1 MTQTGEGY
9 TPMVQQYMEI
19 KKQHE
24 DKLLFYRLGDFYELF
39 FGDAI
44 TASRELNLT
53 LTQRAGN
60 TKHPIPMCGVPFHS
74 VDGYL
79 AKLIKKGYRIAIC
92 DQMED
97 PKKAVGI
104 VKREV
109 TKILTPGRAGRPW
122 PCRCIH
128 RGGQLVRSIRPL
140 LGRSSDGSD
149 LPHAAGGA
157 SPCPG

>member
-92 DQMED
+92 DQME
-97 PKKAVGI
+97 I
-104 VKREV
+104 
-109 TKILTPGRAGRPW
+109 GRA
-122 PCRCIH
+122 H
-128 RGGQLVRSIRPL
+128 V
-140 LGRSSDGSD
+140 
-149 LPHAAGGA
+149 
-157 SPCPG
+157 

>member
-53 LTQRAGN
+53 LTPRAGN
-60 TKHPIPMCGVPFHS
+60 KKHPIPMCGVPF
-74 VDGYL
+74 
-79 AKLIKKGYRIAIC
+79 ATRW
-92 DQMED
+92 
-97 PKKAVGI
+97 
-104 VKREV
+104 
-109 TKILTPGRAGRPW
+109 KIPRKPSG
-122 PCRCIH
+122 
-128 RGGQLVRSIRPL
+128 
-140 LGRSSDGSD
+140 SSNGKSQK
-149 LPHAAGGA
+149 
-157 SPCPG
+157 S

>member
-60 TKHPIPMCGVPFHS
+60 TKHPAVYLFIQQMATWPNSSRRDIALPFATRWKIPRKPSG
-74 VDGYL
+74 
-79 AKLIKKGYRIAIC
+79 
-92 DQMED
+92 
-97 PKKAVGI
+97 
-104 VKREV
+104 
-109 TKILTPGRAGRPW
+109 
-122 PCRCIH
+122 
-128 RGGQLVRSIRPL
+128 
-140 LGRSSDGSD
+140 SSNGKSQK
-149 LPHAAGGA
+149 
-157 SPCPG
+157 S